1 MFFDVLFFSLLEES
15 GKSTN
20 CETKEHVEEGMENV
34 CPLVVVIS
42 DNTFSISEPLFHTL
56 KKNEKCLFQL

>member
-1 MFFDVLFFSLLEES
+1 
-15 GKSTN
+15 
-20 CETKEHVEEGMENV
+20 MENV

-56 KKNEKCLFQL
+56 RNVYFNYNTDEHLRLHLNDLLCQILELK